1 MNRPSSY
8 RRSLA
13 WLCPVAL
20 AVLAAGCEDLP
31 AAPDTNLPPTATFF
45 FTPVSPLYA
54 GQSTVQFS
62 ASGSRDEDGT
72 IVSYSWDFG
81 DGTARATS
89 EAPEMRHM
97 FPDTAARC
105 MTITYGVSLTV
116 TDDKG
121 VSSVAAEPVTV
132 TELPSPTAEECR

>member
-1 MNRPSSY
+1 LNRPSSY